1 MIETLR
7 RSAHHGGG
15 LCLSLVEL
23 LLQLILLHLKLSR
36 ESVRCMLLLKEL
48 LDLKVHGAGNLVFK
62 KTFGC
67 DVELLLAEAARLPI
81 VTAAGA

>member
-1 MIETLR
+1 
-7 RSAHHGGG
+7 
-15 LCLSLVEL
+15 
-23 LLQLILLHLKLSR
+23 
-36 ESVRCMLLLKEL
+36 MLLLKEL

-67 DVELLLAEAARLPI
+67 GVELLLAEAARLPI